1 MAHILQRQGWRLF
14 SALRPGLETRMEVPG
29 NLLVASRPLNVSR
42 ACLATEQDLEKAKQA
57 VTQLREDPG
66 NDIKLEL
73 YGLYK
78 QVGGLRRLTHDHLE

>member
-14 SALRPGLETRMEVPG
+14 SALRPGLETRMGVPG
-29 NLLVASRPLNVSR
+29 NLLVASRPLNISR
-42 ACLATEQDLEKAKQA
+42 ACLATLEKAKQA

-73 YGLYK
+73 YGLYQ
-78 QVGGLRRLTHDHLE
+78 QVGGLQRLTHDHLE